1 MASRNALVI
10 DLALINTSPR
20 MKARAVLDGPA
31 GSEIPKKRPQT
42 SAAPQTR
49 YAAPGHVPLLACLHI
64 FRRSRAKRR
73 MQSVD
78 LDLSDVFVRLL
89 AAAAAGGLVGL
100 NRDLADKPIG
110 VRTLGLVSLGA
121 ATVSLAGLQ
130 VQGMAESAD
139 ALSRVVQGIIQGVMA
154 GISFIGAG
162 VILRNVETRNVEG
175 LTTAATVWVSAALGV
190 ACGLGAWRT
199 IAIAIP
205 VTMAMLFAT
214 GWIDQF
220 TKRDRNNDGQ

>member
-1 MASRNALVI
+1 M
-10 DLALINTSPR
+10 
-20 MKARAVLDGPA
+20 
-31 GSEIPKKRPQT
+31 
-42 SAAPQTR
+42 
-49 YAAPGHVPLLACLHI
+49 H
-64 FRRSRAKRR
+64 
-73 MQSVD
+73 
-78 LDLSDVFVRLL
+78 LDLVDVLLRLL

-121 ATVSLAGLQ
+121 ATVSVAAIQ
-130 VQGMAESAD
+130 VQGMAENAD
-139 ALSRVVQGIIQGVMA
+139 AMSRVVQGIIQGVMA

-162 VILRNVETRNVEG
+162 VILRNAEARTVEG

-205 VTMAMLFAT
+205 ITLALLFST
-214 GWIDQF
+214 SWIDRF
-220 TKRDRNNDGQ
+220 RKRDGGNNNDPAGG